1 MSYPLTA
8 EPDPSQTSVEDT
20 TEVEAC
26 TIDGVLPVALLVG
39 YLQPREFKVADDAE
53 SSFS

>member
-8 EPDPSQTSVEDT
+8 EPDPSPTSIGDT

-26 TIDGVLPVALLVG
+26 TLDGVLPVASLVG
-39 YLQPREFKVADDAE
+39 YSQPSEFKLADDAE